1 MYIYTCSVYTRIYIH
16 RYMCIHTCTCVYIY
30 IHTCIYAHSY
40 ARTHYM
46 GAIIGLYYK
55 HGVGGWLGAPQR
67 VKFTSSG
74 NTGMQHR
81 RTSTSG
87 ISASYLQILLLQ
99 FKAISF
105 CKTLPC
111 YSIIII
117 YSNVETLACILRTSM
132 HLGRAKY

>member
-30 IHTCIYAHSY
+30 IQCIYAHSY